1 MRTALILAPIAL
13 ALAVSACATTPGGSD
28 SSAEQRLAEECTARG
43 GILVR
48 TASAPTGRPEQDNA
62 CQIRGVPSS
71 IR

>member
-13 ALAVSACATTPGGSD
+13 GLALSACATSPGSET
-28 SSAEQRLAEECTARG
+28 STEQRLAEECSARG

-48 TASAPTGRPEQDNA
+48 TTGAPTGRPEQDNA